1 MSYSKLKPHFNGVE
15 WDGNNTKMP
24 HYSTNFGA
32 AILSDLEN
40 RDNLSN

>member
-1 MSYSKLKPHFNGVE
+1 MIYYKLNPHINSVE
-15 WDGNNTKMP
+15 WDGDNTKMP

-40 RDNLSN
+40 RDNSSN